1 MKTAVLS
8 DKNGI
13 GFISFGTVDDSVK
26 AICIDNK
33 CPSIDTIL
41 SGDYH
46 ISRGLYMITK
56 GEPKPLAK
64 AFIDYMKSISGAEI
78 TKNLGLIPYQK

>member
-1 MKTAVLS
+1 
-8 DKNGI
+8 
-13 GFISFGTVDDSVK
+13 
-26 AICIDNK
+26 
-33 CPSIDTIL
+33 
-41 SGDYH
+41 
-46 ISRGLYMITK
+46 MITK